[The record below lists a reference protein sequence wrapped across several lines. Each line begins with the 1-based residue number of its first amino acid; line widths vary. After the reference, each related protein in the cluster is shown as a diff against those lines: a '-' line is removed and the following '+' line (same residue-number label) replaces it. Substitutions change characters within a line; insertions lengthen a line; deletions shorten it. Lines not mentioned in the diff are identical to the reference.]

1 MNDPIGYLKSVG
13 VEMIVERTRISQQN
27 VIHLLERDFTKIRK
41 VQFFGFVSILE
52 REFDVDLSAYK
63 EEFLSAMGS
72 EKELEYEI
80 PAYVSAPEKTAD
92 SRILW
97 FVFAMAAVLVA
108 GYFIFNTESDHA
120 PAVSAEP
127 VESIVIQEAQERLSA
142 AAQQK
147 EAQRQQALAEANAT
161 AEAEAA
167 EANAALVPPKITILP
182 KRRVWLGMINLETG
196 KKLQTITESAYEL
209 NTSQPWLIVFGH
221 GYIDIE
227 TDGKLEEY
235 SDRQKLW
242 FLFENDHLEKIDRDT
257 FRMRNGG
264 NAW

>member
-13 VEMIVERTRISQQN
+13 VDAIVERTRISHQN
-27 VIHLLERDFTKIRK
+27 ILHLLERDFTKIRK
-41 VQFFGFVSILE
+41 VQFFGFVSIIE

-63 EEFLSAMGS
+63 EEYLSVTGS
-72 EKELEYEI
+72 EKEAEYEI
-80 PAYVSAPEKTAD
+80 PAYVSTSEKTSA
-92 SRILW
+92 SKMMWLA
-97 FVFAMAAVLVA
+97 FALTAALAA
-108 GYFIFNTESDHA
+108 GYFMFNSRSVEA
-120 PAVSAEP
+120 PVVP
-127 VESIVIQEAQERLSA
+127 VEPTENVVIKETQERLAA

-147 EAQRQQALAEANAT
+147 EAQRLQELAEINAT
-161 AEAEAA
+161 LEAEEPQIAV
-167 EANAALVPPKITILP
+167 ALPPKITVLP
-182 KRRVWLGMINLETG
+182 KRRVWLGMINLENG
-196 KKLQTITESAYEL
+196 KKIQTITESAYEL

-242 FLFENDHLEKIDRDT
+242 FLYENDHLEKIDRDT